1 MLIVSTRIVICAALA
16 SALGWISP
24 APTVQPISKAA
35 RPGETT
41 ASPAATKQPP
51 ARTTTASPFNAN
63 ELVPLRAELDKQLND
78 LSQINE
84 KDLTPTQKTLR
95 EVWKERVQLLDEWE
109 KATRGRLAVENPKS
123 SPERETADRR
133 ADLDRAQSKLEL
145 LKKTPESVLP
155 DSFKAISE
163 KVDDAN
169 LLEMREAIEAA
180 KLVLNEKT
188 IECEK
193 LRAEPAARTAS
204 LADFRAARDKLH
216 TQIIELPTRRVQYE
230 SAIVKAANEDA
241 RKIAREHYV
250 NLKCESG
257 LAAERLAMT
266 EGYIALEGRR
276 AATCTLAN
284 QAAQA
289 NLALAIATVELLTER
304 YKRVAERQKADLTR
318 AAKKEE
324 KRAQTADDPLEKFK
338 ALRTADLLSLQALIL
353 EDDKALSTSPTLS
366 LEEQKGLADR
376 AEADFASLKLV
387 VKENKVGGIVALRLN
402 NDFRRISRE
411 RAIILRNDFTQSSAA
426 NTFYENA
433 LTEAELSY
441 FNDARD
447 DRFER
452 DAFIQTLPEARHA
465 AANAMIDDIEKKHK
479 DLLTKRKDVLGKLL
493 VRAEETHNQVTRH
506 LRILDEHYTFIRTN
520 IFWVRDSEPLGPAT
534 AVQVRRETGR
544 LLASMGR
551 LAADPFDRSQW
562 TQVSVEFGIG
572 VVGMLAFPWIIIQ
585 ARKSL
590 KAMSV

>member
-41 ASPAATKQPP
+41 ASPAATKQSP

-284 QAAQA
+284 QAGFQLGFPSVGSGLTSPSAGAAPQSRNA
-289 NLALAIATVELLTER
+289 NSLLVEDTLNWLKASGLPRLRAMSSGALARVRCLTLPTSTRRPDLGQGMRWRLISHLALNYLSLVEGTGVEGTGGP
-304 YKRVAERQKADLTR
+304 D
-318 AAKKEE
+318 
-324 KRAQTADDPLEKFK
+324 
-338 ALRTADLLSLQALIL
+338 ALRELI
-353 EDDKALSTSPTLS
+353 
-366 LEEQKGLADR
+366 GLYDI
-376 AEADFASLKLV
+376 K
-387 VKENKVGGIVALRLN
+387 
-402 NDFRRISRE
+402 NDPGSRMV
-411 RAIILRNDFTQSSAA
+411 IDG
-426 NTFYENA
+426 
-433 LTEAELSY
+433 LT
-441 FNDARD
+441 
-447 DRFER
+447 
-452 DAFIQTLPEARHA
+452 
-465 AANAMIDDIEKKHK
+465 
-479 DLLTKRKDVLGKLL
+479 G
-493 VRAEETHNQVTRH
+493 VRAEP
-506 LRILDEHYTFIRTN
+506 FAP
-520 IFWVRDSEPLGPAT
+520 DSIE
-534 AVQVRRETGR
+534 AVE
-544 LLASMGR
+544 LELH
-551 LAADPFDRSQW
+551 LAARAMGLALETPAVRS
-562 TQVSVEFGIG
+562 VSVE
-572 VVGMLAFPWIIIQ
+572 
-585 ARKSL
+585 S
-590 KAMSV
+590 SVLPVSW